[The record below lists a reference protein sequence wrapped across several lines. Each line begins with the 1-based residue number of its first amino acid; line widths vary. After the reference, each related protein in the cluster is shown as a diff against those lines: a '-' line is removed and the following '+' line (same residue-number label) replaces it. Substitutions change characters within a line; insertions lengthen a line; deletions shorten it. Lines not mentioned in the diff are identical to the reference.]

1 VPGSQYSGYADHPWH
16 HYLAGGPA
24 SFMGLVLPLLIVTFL
39 ALVLGA
45 GRGGA
50 HRARTLLDGRQSRPP
65 SLHAAHPA
73 PPLLASDLERDE
85 AASRV
90 SDAVGEGRLS
100 IEEGVQRIDAVLRS
114 RHRHEIGTLL
124 ADLPTG
130 TPATISRPLAAAP
143 PRLGLL
149 AVAAVV
155 IVAAMLVQV
164 LVGLWELWP
173 VGVVALGGATLLPR
187 RSTPVVRAA

>member
-1 VPGSQYSGYADHPWH
+1 
-16 HYLAGGPA
+16 
-24 SFMGLVLPLLIVTFL
+24 M
-39 ALVLGA
+39 
-45 GRGGA
+45 
-50 HRARTLLDGRQSRPP
+50 
-65 SLHAAHPA
+65 
-73 PPLLASDLERDE
+73 
-85 AASRV
+85 
-90 SDAVGEGRLS
+90 SDAIGEGRLS

-124 ADLPTG
+124 ADLPTR

-187 RSTPVVRAA
+187 RSTPVVRARLTPLVHAHTAASRGDTAAVGAAGPRVARRRMSSATEGMAIIKKTMGYASASPPTPASGAANPPNPNCMAPMRAAAVPAASG

>member
-1 VPGSQYSGYADHPWH
+1 MPGSQSGYADHPWH

-24 SFMGLVLPLLIVTFL
+24 SLWGLVLPLLIVTFV

-45 GRGGA
+45 GREGA
-50 HRARTLLDGRQSRPP
+50 NRARTVLAGRQARPA
-65 SLHAAHPA
+65 SLHGTHPA
-73 PPLLASDLERDE
+73 RPVLASDLERDE

-90 SDAVGEGRLS
+90 SDAIGEGRLS

-130 TPATISRPLAAAP
+130 SPATTRRPLAAGP
-143 PRLGLL
+143 PRPGLL
-149 AVAAVV
+149 AVAAVM
-155 IVAAMLVQV
+155 IVAATLIQV

-187 RSTPVVRAA
+187 RPTRVLRAA